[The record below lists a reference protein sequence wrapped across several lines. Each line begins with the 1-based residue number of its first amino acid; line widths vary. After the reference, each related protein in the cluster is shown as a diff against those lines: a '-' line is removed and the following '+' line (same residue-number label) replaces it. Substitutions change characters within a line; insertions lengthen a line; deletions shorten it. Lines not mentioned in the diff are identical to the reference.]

1 MHRTVLLAIVA
12 SLFARAA
19 AAQVAP
25 APAPAPAPAVA
36 TSDAKTWIGGEF
48 DLLPV
53 GTIHESVMGFNGSVD
68 TATAVGFGGVVDYRV
83 SDLISI
89 GFAPRF
95 LLEVKG
101 QNDNNSA
108 KQLDLRG
115 RVTAGKE
122 VAPSV
127 RLFGVGTLGY
137 SIIFLPADA
146 NGNSYQPHGP
156 IFSIGAGASYA
167 INPRLLF
174 IGELSYQ
181 FGYQATS
188 VNGTDVSF
196 GDDYLTI
203 GIGLLA
209 AMD

>member
-1 MHRTVLLAIVA
+1 MHRSVLSVVIVA
-12 SLFARAA
+12 AMFRLA
-19 AAQVAP
+19 AAQGE
-25 APAPAPAPAVA
+25 
-36 TSDAKTWIGGEF
+36 TSDAKTWVGGEF

-53 GTIHESVMGFNGSVD
+53 GTLHESVAGFNGSVD
-68 TATAVGFGGVVDYRV
+68 TATAVGFGGILDYRV
-83 SDLISI
+83 SDLLSI

-101 QNDNNSA
+101 QNDNSSS

-115 RVTAGKE
+115 RVTVGKE

-127 RLFGVGTLGY
+127 RLYGVGTLGY

-146 NGNSYQPHGP
+146 MGNSSQPHGF
-156 IFSIGAGASYA
+156 IFSFGAGASYA
-167 INPRLLF
+167 INPRLHF
-174 IGELSYQ
+174 FGELSYQ
-181 FGYQATS
+181 FGYQSDS
-188 VNGTDVSF
+188 VNGTSFSF

-209 AMD
+209 ALD

>member
-1 MHRTVLLAIVA
+1 MLRSVLSVVVVAAISRV
-12 SLFARAA
+12 A

-25 APAPAPAPAVA
+25 APAAES
-36 TSDAKTWIGGEF
+36 SDAKIWIGGEF

-53 GTIHESVMGFNGSVD
+53 GTIHESVAGFNGSVD
-68 TATAVGFGGVVDYRV
+68 AATAVGFGGIVDYRI
-83 SDLISI
+83 SELISI
-89 GFAPRF
+89 GFAPRI

-101 QNDNNSA
+101 QNNSNSA

-146 NGNSYQPHGP
+146 NGNSYQPNGV

-167 INPRLLF
+167 INQRLLF

-181 FGYQATS
+181 FG
-188 VNGTDVSF
+188 NPRRR
-196 GDDYLTI
+196 
-203 GIGLLA
+203 
-209 AMD
+209 